1 MVDNVSVA
9 REISMGIQLRSK
21 DVSLFR
27 EQAFIGGVWGCADD
41 GSTISVTNPAT
52 GDRIGTVPALGAV
65 EKRRAIM
72 AADAA
77 WPAWRA
83 LPSSER
89 GRLLEAWHDLMIEH
103 LEELALI
110 MTLEQGKPLAE
121 ARAEI
126 RYGAGF
132 IKWFAEEVRR
142 IYGDTVPA
150 PSADRRIIL
159 LREPVGVS
167 VAITPWNFPNAMIT
181 RKAGPA
187 LAAGCPIV
195 IKPSELTPYSA
206 LALAVLA
213 ERAGIPKGVVSI
225 VTGQPQAIGGEFTS
239 NTSVRKLSFTG
250 STPVG
255 RLLMQQC
262 AGTMKRVSFELGGN
276 APYIIFDDADVD
288 LAVAGLM
295 ASKFRNGG
303 QTCVCANRILVQDGI
318 YDRLADRLL
327 GEVSKLVV
335 GNGLGEGVTIGPLID
350 DAAVEKVR
358 RHIDDARGKGGQVL
372 IGGNAGEN
380 GHFAEPTVLA
390 GASIE
395 MQLAS
400 EETFGPVAPLF
411 RFKDEQ
417 EAIEIANA
425 TPYGLASYYFT
436 ENLNRAWRLAE
447 RLEFGM
453 VGLNTG
459 SVSLEVAP
467 FGGIKQSGIGREGSK
482 YGIDEYLEIKSFHIG
497 GLT

>member
-1 MVDNVSVA
+1 MK
-9 REISMGIQLRSK
+9 IQDRLK
-21 DVSLFR
+21 DPSLFR
-27 EQAFIGGVWGCADD
+27 EQAFVGGVWQSADD
-41 GSTISVTNPAT
+41 GGALPVIDPAT
-52 GDRIGTVPALGAV
+52 FAQIGSVPALGAV
-65 EKRRAIM
+65 ETRRAIL
-72 AADAA
+72 AAEAA

-83 LPSSER
+83 LPSSDR

-103 LEELALI
+103 LEDLALI
-110 MTLEQGKPLAE
+110 MTVEQGKPLAE
-121 ARAEI
+121 ARGEI

-132 IKWFAEEVRR
+132 IKWFAEEARR

-159 LREPVGVS
+159 LKEPVGVCA
-167 VAITPWNFPNAMIT
+167 AITPWNFPTAMIT

-213 ERAGIPKGVVSI
+213 ERAGLPKGVVSI
-225 VTGQPQAIGGEFTS
+225 VTGLPQGIGGELS
-239 NTSVRKLSFTG
+239 SHGSVRKLSFTG
-250 STPVG
+250 STRVG

-262 AGTMKRVSFELGGN
+262 ASTVKRVSFELGGN
-276 APYIIFDDADVD
+276 APFIIFDDADID
-288 LAVAGLM
+288 LAVSGLM
-295 ASKFRNGG
+295 VSKFRNGG

-318 YDRLADRLL
+318 HDRFADRLL
-327 GEVSKLVV
+327 AAVSKLVV
-335 GNGLGEGVTIGPLID
+335 GNGLQDGVTIGPLIN

-358 RHIDDARGKGGQVL
+358 RHIDDARAKGALVL
-372 IGGNAGEN
+372 VGGRAGDN

-390 GASIE
+390 GASVE
-395 MQLAS
+395 MQLSS

-425 TPYGLASYYFT
+425 TPFGLASYYFT
-436 ENLNRAWRLAE
+436 QNLNRAWRVAE

-482 YGIDEYLEIKSFHIG
+482 YGIEEYLEIKSFHIG
-497 GLT
+497 GLG